1 MKRFSLLLLW
11 TSFSLFAQSSDK
23 ICEKLSKINTLIQQ
37 FHYQPKPID
46 DSLSVYVF
54 DAFIDDLD
62 PNRNL
67 FTKTEYQQLCKHRKQ
82 LDNYIATNNCSFMND
97 FVTLYQQALE
107 RKKKVILK
115 IQNIPFDYNSNDS
128 VKFSKKSFPFDL
140 AETDLERVWKKRM
153 RFEILEDIAK
163 ISTNLDSL
171 SKNFVP
177 LEKKA
182 KAKLFDN
189 YLCQINS
196 TLTGSKG
203 LAYDLQID
211 FLNVF
216 CTYFDPHSNYF
227 SMDAKSNFMSSL
239 STSNLTF
246 GMELAMNEKDE
257 IVVAEVVP
265 GGPASKSEKIER
277 EDCIIRASNK
287 KGEDYTVSCASVE
300 KMANMIFSE
309 TNSEIEFTIRKKDG
323 STVVVLL
330 KKQLMKATSNNVYSY
345 ILEKET
351 KIGYINIPSFYS
363 DFDANG
369 IQGCADDVAKE
380 IVKLQK
386 DNINGLIIDLQ
397 DNGGGSMEEAIKL
410 AGMFVDAGP
419 ISILVDNKNKQNV
432 LKDSNRGSVY
442 NGPIVILINGN
453 SASASEFFAA
463 AMQDYNRAIIVGTTS
478 LGKASMQ
485 NIMPLDENNSED
497 FVKLTIRKFYRVT
510 GESHQIKGI
519 VPDISIPAL
528 FDKQIPRETS
538 YKRALKY
545 DSIITKYRFTPLTN
559 NFSNLSELSY
569 IRTKKNAR
577 FNEIIGLNKEIDVIY
592 NSQKKPIRIT
602 LNDLFK
608 EIHEIDPLWKKVK
621 KLITIESSCK
631 ISNNSFDS
639 EKMQYDDFLKESNIF
654 KIKDLKVNSYI
665 DESIAILNDYII
677 LNK

>member
-1 MKRFSLLLLW
+1 
-11 TSFSLFAQSSDK
+11 
-23 ICEKLSKINTLIQQ
+23 
-37 FHYQPKPID
+37 
-46 DSLSVYVF
+46 
-54 DAFIDDLD
+54 
-62 PNRNL
+62 
-67 FTKTEYQQLCKHRKQ
+67 
-82 LDNYIATNNCSFMND
+82 
-97 FVTLYQQALE
+97 
-107 RKKKVILK
+107 
-115 IQNIPFDYNSNDS
+115 
-128 VKFSKKSFPFDL
+128 
-140 AETDLERVWKKRM
+140 
-153 RFEILEDIAK
+153 
-163 ISTNLDSL
+163 
-171 SKNFVP
+171 
-177 LEKKA
+177 
-182 KAKLFDN
+182 
-189 YLCQINS
+189 
-196 TLTGSKG
+196 
-203 LAYDLQID
+203 
-211 FLNVF
+211 
-216 CTYFDPHSNYF
+216 
-227 SMDAKSNFMSSL
+227 
-239 STSNLTF
+239 
-246 GMELAMNEKDE
+246 
-257 IVVAEVVP
+257 
-265 GGPASKSEKIER
+265 
-277 EDCIIRASNK
+277 
-287 KGEDYTVSCASVE
+287 
-300 KMANMIFSE
+300 
-309 TNSEIEFTIRKKDG
+309 
-323 STVVVLL
+323 
-330 KKQLMKATSNNVYSY
+330 
-345 ILEKET
+345 
-351 KIGYINIPSFYS
+351 
-363 DFDANG
+363 
-369 IQGCADDVAKE
+369 
-380 IVKLQK
+380 
-386 DNINGLIIDLQ
+386 
-397 DNGGGSMEEAIKL
+397 MEEAIKL

-463 AMQDYNRAIIVGTTS
+463 AMQDYNRAIIVGSTS

-631 ISNNSFDS
+631 ISNNSFDL

-654 KIKDLKVNSYI
+654 KIKELKVNSYI
-665 DESIAILNDYII
+665 DESIAILNDHII